1 MARYDKS
8 LLCFEW
14 LDSTK
19 IPKALRAAER
29 SRQKKKTDVAFSI
42 NLRSF
47 FFLASHY
54 YWPLA
59 AAVRLCLLLVF
70 LPSFTTRMI
79 SVFVVPQVR
88 YNVTGR
94 DHPLTNLFSD
104 RITVSPSL
112 Y

>member
-29 SRQKKKTDVAFSI
+29 SRQKKITDVAFSI
-42 NLRSF
+42 NLRSSF

-59 AAVRLCLLLVF
+59 AAVRLCLLLVLLF

-79 SVFVVPQVR
+79 SVFVAF
-88 YNVTGR
+88 T
-94 DHPLTNLFSD
+94 S
-104 RITVSPSL
+104 SL
-112 Y
+112 